1 MPEQA
6 MVPLHGSERREQ
18 PGATRVGSVPDDET
32 IQFSVVVRSRKGA
45 PDMEEVARNASI
57 TGKFLSREELAEATA
72 PDPADVQAVEEYAHR
87 NGLTVEGADP
97 FTRRVRLAGSAAAVK
112 QAFGVS
118 LDRYEYGGKTFRGRT
133 GPVLVPESLADIIV
147 GVLGT
152 DDRPMA
158 HRLTTLAH
166 QSPQFASGS
175 SVPMTAVQMASY
187 YNYPAGLDGT
197 GQCIGIIEFGGGYF
211 IQDINAYF
219 SALGIKTPSIVD
231 VPVDGGSN
239 SPTPGTGLT
248 NDTPSLET
256 AEVELDIE
264 VAGSAAPGASL
275 AVYFVG
281 SNTTNSW
288 LDAVNA
294 AIGDSANNPSVLSI
308 SWGAAEDSV
317 PGQLI
322 APVNLALSSAGAVG
336 ITVLIA
342 SGDQGSQGSWGGQVP
357 PDALAHV
364 NFGASSPNA
373 TGVGGTVLQ
382 PNGSGGVAAEVVWNN
397 GATTS
402 ASGGGVSNYFN
413 TVPSYQSSAGINPV
427 SANPPGNTGRGV
439 PDVSANADSYQ
450 VCIRGQNVTVGG
462 TSAATP
468 LWAALFARVNQGI
481 GGRAGLPL
489 ATLYGP
495 LLTAGALNDITTGDN
510 GAYTAGAGWDACT
523 GLGSPNGTAILT
535 GWRTARQVAPTV
547 TGLSESSGSAGDQLV
562 VTGTGFLG
570 ATAVNFGTVTAG
582 LLAPTNDGTVNSDT
596 QITVTVPSG
605 PASGSMVDATVTAPG
620 GTSADVPADQFTFN

>member
-6 MVPLHGSERREQ
+6 MVPLPGSERREQ

-211 IQDINAYF
+211 LQDINAYF

-322 APVNLALSSAGAVG
+322 APVNLALASAGAVG

-357 PDALAHV
+357 PMRWPRQLRSLVTERHRRRRHRAAAERQRR
-364 NFGASSPNA
+364 G
-373 TGVGGTVLQ
+373 
-382 PNGSGGVAAEVVWNN
+382 AAEVVWNK

-402 ASGGGVSNYFN
+402 ASGGGVSNYFD

-468 LWAALFARVNQGI
+468 LWAALFADSTEGI

-495 LLTAGALNDITTGDN
+495 LLDRRGAERHHDRRQRSLHSGTAGMPAP
-510 GAYTAGAGWDACT
+510 ASAH
-523 GLGSPNGTAILT
+523 
-535 GWRTARQVAPTV
+535 RTAPR
-547 TGLSESSGSAGDQLV
+547 S
-562 VTGTGFLG
+562 
-570 ATAVNFGTVTAG
+570 
-582 LLAPTNDGTVNSDT
+582 
-596 QITVTVPSG
+596 
-605 PASGSMVDATVTAPG
+605 
-620 GTSADVPADQFTFN
+620 